1 MKDGWKEAEDR
12 LPHSYSVQ
20 LIQIKAKPHDS
31 VFFFFHPCS
40 AQKNNTLS
48 TYVWAAHRFS

>member
-12 LPHSYSVQ
+12 VPDFYS
-20 LIQIKAKPHDS
+20 LKIIQIKAKPHES
-31 VFFFFHPCS
+31 VFFFHPCS

-48 TYVWAAHRFS
+48 TSTWAAHRFT